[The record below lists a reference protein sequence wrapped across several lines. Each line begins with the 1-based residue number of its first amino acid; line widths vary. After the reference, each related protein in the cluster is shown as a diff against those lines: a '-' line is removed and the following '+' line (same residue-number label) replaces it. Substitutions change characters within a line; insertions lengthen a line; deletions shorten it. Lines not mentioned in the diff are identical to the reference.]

1 MLSSLTSGLQ
11 HQLTYGPFDLLVRS
25 FAALPVSN
33 NAAAERRHVVARSM
47 NEIEK
52 LDNVTWYGHCVIHV
66 MAALNDLPDEA
77 KLDFC
82 LDLSKFIR
90 HQQRALAAASAQ

>member
-1 MLSSLTSGLQ
+1 
-11 HQLTYGPFDLLVRS
+11 
-25 FAALPVSN
+25 
-33 NAAAERRHVVARSM
+33 M

-66 MAALNDLPDEA
+66 VAALNDLPDEA

-82 LDLSKFIR
+82 QALSKFIGQR
-90 HQQRALAAASAQ
+90 QRALAAAPGQ